1 MKYSVYGGSGFVGGN
16 FSKLFPNESVKI
28 SREERKPETNQIVYF
43 ISTVDNYNVHK
54 NLHIDID
61 TNLKVL
67 MDVLEHCRDNKVT
80 FNLISSWFVYGRS
93 RLPARE
99 VDHCDPTG
107 FYSITKRTAEQLL
120 ISFCETYGID
130 YRILRLCN
138 VYGIGDGKTSAK
150 KNAIQYMIDLL
161 KQGEDINLYEGGYV
175 LRDLMHVDDVCEAIK
190 LVCDSGDLNTI
201 YNIGSGQPVA
211 VRAIMEQAKQ
221 YLNSPSKFNSID
233 TPKFHEIVQSR
244 DFYMDVSKLKSLG
257 FQQKI
262 SLKDG
267 IKELCHWMI

>member
-1 MKYSVYGGSGFVGGN
+1 
-16 FSKLFPNESVKI
+16 
-28 SREERKPETNQIVYF
+28 
-43 ISTVDNYNVHK
+43 
-54 NLHIDID
+54 
-61 TNLKVL
+61 
-67 MDVLEHCRDNKVT
+67 
-80 FNLISSWFVYGRS
+80 
-93 RLPARE
+93 
-99 VDHCDPTG
+99 
-107 FYSITKRTAEQLL
+107 
-120 ISFCETYGID
+120 
-130 YRILRLCN
+130 
-138 VYGIGDGKTSAK
+138 
-150 KNAIQYMIDLL
+150 MIDLL

-267 IKELCHWMI
+267 IKELCH

>member
-1 MKYSVYGGSGFVGGN
+1 MKYSVYGGTGFIGGN
-16 FSKLFPNESVKI
+16 FCKLFPGETIKI
-28 SREERKPETNQIVYF
+28 SREERKPETNEIVYF

-54 NLHIDID
+54 DLHIDID
-61 TNLKVL
+61 TNLKIL
-67 MDVLEHCRDNKVT
+67 MDVLEHCKTNNVT
-80 FNLISSWFVYGRS
+80 FNFISSWFVYGRS

-99 VDHCDPTG
+99 CDYCDPKG

-120 ISFCETYGID
+120 ISFCETYD
-130 YRILRLCN
+130 VNYRILRLCN
-138 VYGIGDGKTSAK
+138 VYGNGDKKFSAK

-161 KQGEDINLYEGGYV
+161 KKGEDINLYEGGYV

-190 LVCDSGDLNTI
+190 LVCNSGDLNTI

-211 VRAIMEQAKQ
+211 IRDIMEQAKQ
-221 YLNSPSKFNSID
+221 HLDSPSKFNSIS

-244 DFYMDVSKLKSLG
+244 DFYLDVSKLKSLG

-262 SLKDG
+262 SLKEG
-267 IKELCHWMI
+267 IKQLCH

>member
-1 MKYSVYGGSGFVGGN
+1 MNYSIYGGTGFVGGN
-16 FSKLFPNESVKI
+16 FCKMFSDDVLKI
-28 SREERKPETNQIVYF
+28 SRDQRKPETNNIIYF
-43 ISTVDNYNVHK
+43 ISTVDNYNVHN
-54 NLHIDID
+54 NLNIDID

-67 MDVLEHCRDNKVT
+67 MDVLQYCKNGDIT
-80 FNLISSWFVYGRS
+80 FNFISSWFVYGRS

-99 VDHCDPTG
+99 DDYCDPKG
-107 FYSITKRTAEQLL
+107 FYSITKRAAEQLL
-120 ISFCETYGID
+120 ISFCETYNVN

-138 VYGIGDGKTSAK
+138 VYGTGDKKSSAK

-161 KQGEDINLYEGGYV
+161 KKGEDINLYEGGYV

-190 LVCDSGDLNTI
+190 LVCDGGDLNTI

-221 YLNSPSKFNSID
+221 HLNSPSKFNSID

-267 IKELCHWMI
+267 IKELCH